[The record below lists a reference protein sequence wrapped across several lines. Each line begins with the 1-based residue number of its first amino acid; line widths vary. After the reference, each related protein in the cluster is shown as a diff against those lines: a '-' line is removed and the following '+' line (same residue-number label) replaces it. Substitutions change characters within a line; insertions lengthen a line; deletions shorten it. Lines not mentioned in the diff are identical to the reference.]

1 MRVIL
6 YLKHFPPAGS
16 PLVGGT
22 SVAVDGLAA
31 GLSQNGA
38 EVTVLCEGGARSS
51 VRTDKGYA
59 IECFANSRRYRT
71 FALSPELKR
80 YVAQHVAVKSAVCV
94 INGMFH
100 PGAYAMGCLLRKH
113 GVPYVVMPHGAYD
126 RTIFRKNAHLKWPYW
141 YLFERTL
148 LRHAS
153 AIQTLD
159 ASQAD
164 CLQGLG
170 IEANVIEAPNGVTM
184 KGVPEEARL
193 RWAAPGE
200 PEKFM
205 FFGRV
210 DPYIKGLDIFLEAFT
225 RVASQTDAKFT
236 IQGPGNRSQLE
247 RQAAA
252 WGVSRRIVF
261 RDADYARPAPHILG
275 ECDVLCL
282 PSRSEGFGLA
292 ALEAMLAGRV
302 LLVSECAGIARHV
315 RAADCGVVVR
325 PSVAGIEAGL
335 LSVMRRR
342 PKWREMGL
350 RGRRYAIENLQWKN
364 IASNVLEQYARLTG

>member
-6 YLKHFPPAGS
+6 YLKHFPPTGG

-31 GLSQNGA
+31 GLAQNGA

-51 VRTDKGYA
+51 VRTDKGYV

-71 FALSPELKR
+71 FALSPELKL
-80 YVAQHVAVKSAVCV
+80 YVSQRLTVKRAVCV

-100 PGAYAMGCLLRKH
+100 PGAYAMGRLLRKH
-113 GVPYVVMPHGAYD
+113 GVPYVVVPHGAYD
-126 RTIFRKNAHLKWPYW
+126 RAIFRKNAHLKWPYW

-159 ASQAD
+159 ASQAN
-164 CLQGLG
+164 CLHGLG
-170 IEANVIEAPNGVTM
+170 IEADVIEAPNGITM

-225 RVASQTDAKFT
+225 RVAAQTDARFT

-252 WGVSRRIVF
+252 WGVSHRIMF
-261 RDADYARPAPHILG
+261 RDADYVRPAPHILG

-302 LLVSECAGIARHV
+302 LLVSERAGIARHV
-315 RAADCGVVVR
+315 KAADCGVVVR
-325 PSVAGIEAGL
+325 PSVTGIEAGL
-335 LSVMRRR
+335 LSVMRCRS
-342 PKWREMGL
+342 KWREMGL
-350 RGRRYAIENLQWKN
+350 RGRRYAIENLQWKS

>member
-1 MRVIL
+1 MQVTL
-6 YLKHFPPAGS
+6 YLKHFPPTGAS
-16 PLVGGT
+16 LVGGT

-31 GLSQNGA
+31 GLSENGA
-38 EVTVLCEGGARSS
+38 EVTVLCEGRTRSS
-51 VRTDKGYA
+51 VKTEKGYT
-59 IECFANSRRYRT
+59 IECFANPRRYRT

-80 YVAQHVAVKSAVCV
+80 YVVQCLSAKRGVCL

-100 PGAYAMGCLLRKH
+100 PGAYAMGRLMRDH
-113 GVPYVVMPHGAYD
+113 GVPYVVMPHGSYD
-126 RTIFRKNAHLKWPYW
+126 RAIFRKNAHLKWPYW
-141 YLFERTL
+141 YLFERIL
-148 LRHAS
+148 LRRAS

-159 ASQAD
+159 ASHAI
-164 CLQGLG
+164 CLRRLG
-170 IEANVIEAPNGVTM
+170 VDTDVIEAPNGITM
-184 KGVPEEARL
+184 KGVPEESRL

-210 DPYIKGLDIFLEAFT
+210 DAYIKGLDIFLEAFT
-225 RVASQTDAKFT
+225 RVTSQTDAKFT

-247 RQAAA
+247 KQAAA
-252 WGVSRRIVF
+252 WGVSRRIAF
-261 RDADYARPAPHILG
+261 RDADYERPAAHILG

-302 LLVSECAGIARHV
+302 LLVSERAGIARHV
-315 RAADCGVVVR
+315 RASDCGVVVR
-325 PSVAGIEAGL
+325 PSVTGIEAGL
-335 LSVMRRR
+335 LAVIQRR

-350 RGRRYAIENLQWKN
+350 NGRRYALENLQWKS
-364 IASNVLEQYARLTG
+364 IAADVLKQYARLMG